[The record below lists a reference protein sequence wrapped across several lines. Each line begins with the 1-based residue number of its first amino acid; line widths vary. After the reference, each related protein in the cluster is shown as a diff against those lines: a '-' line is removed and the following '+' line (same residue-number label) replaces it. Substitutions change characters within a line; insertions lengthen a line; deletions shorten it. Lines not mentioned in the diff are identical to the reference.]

1 MCIRDR
7 IFSMKD
13 VVNEQAEPHKIFRL
27 ITRLSLQMCIRD
39 RYFISLL
46 FFGALILLFYRCP
59 FKMITG
65 IDLSLIHLLYGR

>member
-1 MCIRDR
+1 MNYIENSKSNAR
-7 IFSMKD
+7 I
-13 VVNEQAEPHKIFRL
+13 NIIA
-27 ITRLSLQMCIRD
+27 

-65 IDLSLIHLLYGR
+65 IDCR